1 MSAELDVWSLPRQ
14 VRCKGGRTRQTPAK
28 RLTVDDGRVTL
39 SQDGKTRPYHVH
51 RELYPRVFRDHLRHQ
66 AWCWNGH
73 PLMETRPDL
82 PAVLAAQ
89 IGKPNIAV
97 WGTGNRICA

>member
-1 MSAELDVWSLPRQ
+1 
-14 VRCKGGRTRQTPAK
+14 
-28 RLTVDDGRVTL
+28 
-39 SQDGKTRPYHVH
+39 
-51 RELYPRVFRDHLRHQ
+51 VFRDHLRHQ